1 MALAI
6 VSFERKIVFK
16 LKKPKEGLV
25 EGRQEGRR
33 TGIDLQI
40 RRTVENTLKK
50 GRISERD
57 IAMYSAFRRNRS
69 TGSGRPWPET
79 GLCTRGKRKKR

>member
-1 MALAI
+1 VALAI

-25 EGRQEGRR
+25 EGRKEGRR

-57 IAMYSAFRRNRS
+57 IAMYSGIPPEQVRRI
-69 TGSGRPWPET
+69 
-79 GLCTRGKRKKR
+79 RKAMA

>member
-1 MALAI
+1 M
-6 VSFERKIVFK
+6 
-16 LKKPKEGLV
+16 
-25 EGRQEGRR
+25 EGRKEGRR

-57 IAMYSAFRRNRS
+57 IAMYSGIPPEQVRRI
-69 TGSGRPWPET
+69 
-79 GLCTRGKRKKR
+79 RKAMV

>member
-1 MALAI
+1 M
-6 VSFERKIVFK
+6 
-16 LKKPKEGLV
+16 
-25 EGRQEGRR
+25 EGRKEGRR

-79 GLCTRGKRKKR
+79 GLCTGGKRKKG

>member
-1 MALAI
+1 MVEDLKN
-6 VSFERKIVFK
+6 SEGGWRSMCKIADEYGK
-16 LKKPKEGLV
+16 KKPKEGLV
-25 EGRQEGRR
+25 EGRKEGRR

-57 IAMYSAFRRNRS
+57 IAMYSGIPLEQVRRI
-69 TGSGRPWPET
+69 
-79 GLCTRGKRKKR
+79 RKAMA

>member
-1 MALAI
+1 
-6 VSFERKIVFK
+6 
-16 LKKPKEGLV
+16 V
-25 EGRQEGRR
+25 EGRKEGRR

-57 IAMYSAFRRNRS
+57 IAMYSGIPLEQVRRI
-69 TGSGRPWPET
+69 
-79 GLCTRGKRKKR
+79 RKAMA